1 MVNCPRGQ
9 FLHFGLALLL
19 ACATAPRA
27 AAIEPGSPDPDTTV
41 FKRPGLV
48 TAGYVVLFDV
58 PANGLARGFPKGEAK
73 LLRLGA
79 RNAADPRAVRRELAA
94 ACGVTQATVTV
105 AHAKIV
111 AHQPPHSV
119 FLRDSNLAWGIGFDD
134 DGSRVVARLCAT
146 NAGEQRLAGVSR
158 LLGPGDVLLVPLP
171 PRRNGRVL
179 VLALRALRFER
190 DRFATQRF
198 VTEHRTFY
206 EGIEAMPMRNALQFP
221 DERIGSKAQAP
232 CP

>member
-1 MVNCPRGQ
+1 MVDCPRGQ
-9 FLHFGLALLL
+9 FVHFVLAFVL

-27 AAIEPGSPDPDTTV
+27 AAIETGSPDPDTTA
-41 FKRPGLV
+41 FKKPGLV
-48 TAGYVVLFDV
+48 TAGYVILFDV

-79 RNAADPRAVRRELAA
+79 KNAADPRAARRELAA

-111 AHQPPHSV
+111 SRQPPYSV
-119 FLRDSNLAWGIGFDD
+119 LFRDSELGWGIGFDD
-134 DGSRVVARLCAT
+134 DGSRVVSRLCAT
-146 NAGEQRLAGVSR
+146 NAAKQRLAGVSR

-198 VTEHRTFY
+198 VTENRTFY
-206 EGIEAMPMRNALQFP
+206 GAIEAMPMRNALQFP
-221 DERIGSKAQAP
+221 EQRTGSKAQAP